1 MDNLMMTFLLYSYGL
16 ILAAGVPALALVY
29 VYGKLEKK

>member
-16 ILAAGVPALALVY
+16 ILAAGVPACAFVY
-29 VYGKLEKK
+29 VYGRLEK